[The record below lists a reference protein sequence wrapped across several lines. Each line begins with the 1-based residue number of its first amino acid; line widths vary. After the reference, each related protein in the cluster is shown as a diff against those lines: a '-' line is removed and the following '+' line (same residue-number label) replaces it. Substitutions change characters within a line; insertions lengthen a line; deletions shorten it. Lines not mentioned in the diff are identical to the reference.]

1 MAQYGGNGD
10 GFDEERVYEIGR
22 RYAEPVRK
30 NFIRVLI
37 VLVLAAVG
45 FSAFFRVKEG
55 EVGVITR
62 FGAYVREV
70 GSGLH
75 MKAPLGIEQ
84 VWKVRVERQLKEE
97 FGFRTTSVDVRSRFE
112 VPEEA
117 ARESRMLTG
126 DLNVADVE
134 WIIQYRI
141 KDPRKFLFNVRNLDR
156 EQKSV
161 LSAMLFGQG
170 RSVEPSTLRDMSEAA
185 MRRVVGDHSVSEVL
199 TVGRE
204 AIQIHAKEALQELC
218 DLYDTGIDIQQL
230 VLQDVNPPEPVQA
243 SFNEV
248 NEAIQERERLINQ
261 AWTRYNS
268 VIPEARGKAE
278 QVIEAAEGYATERVN
293 NARGEASRFLALQA
307 EYAKA
312 PWVTRARLYLET
324 MSEVMNRAGKR
335 IFVDDKIKGL
345 LPVLP
350 LDTVKGTVTP

>member
-1 MAQYGGNGD
+1 MARYGGNGD
-10 GFDEERVYEIGR
+10 GFEDAQVYELGR

-30 NFIRVLI
+30 NLVRILI
-37 VLVLAAVG
+37 LILLLIAAY
-45 FSAFFRVKEG
+45 STIYKIEPE

-62 FGAYVREV
+62 FGAYTGIVEP
-70 GSGLH
+70 GLH
-75 MKAPLGIEQ
+75 FKLPLGIDR
-84 VWKVRVERQLKEE
+84 VWKVRVQRQLKQE
-97 FGFRTTSVDVRSRFE
+97 FGFRTKEADVRTRYE

-134 WIIQYRI
+134 WIIQY
-141 KDPRKFLFNVRNLDR
+141 KVKNPKKFLFTVRNLDN
-156 EQKSV
+156 EQKRVFS
-161 LSAMLFGQG
+161 LWGQPG
-170 RSVEPSTLRDMSEAA
+170 SVESSTLRDMSEAA
-185 MRRVVGDHSVSEVL
+185 MRQVVGDHSVSEVL

-204 AIQIHAKEALQELC
+204 AIQIKAKAALQELC
-218 DLYDTGIDIQQL
+218 DRYGTGIDVQQL
-230 VLQDVNPPEPVQA
+230 VLQDVNPPEPVQD

-278 QVIEAAEGYATERVN
+278 QVIQAAEGYATERVN
-293 NARGEASRFLALQA
+293 MARGEATRFLALQT

-312 PWVTRARLYLET
+312 PGVTRARLYLET

-350 LDTVKGTVTP
+350 LDTVKGEVKP

>member
-1 MAQYGGNGD
+1 MVQYGGNGD
-10 GFDEERVYEIGR
+10 GFDEAQVYEIGR
-22 RYAEPVRK
+22 KYAEPVRK
-30 NFIRVLI
+30 NLIRILI
-37 VLVLAAVG
+37 AVLVGAGVVSSLYKV
-45 FSAFFRVKEG
+45 EQG

-62 FGAYVREV
+62 FGAYTGVV
-70 GSGLH
+70 GPGLH
-75 MKAPLGIEQ
+75 FKLPMGIDR

-97 FGFRTTSVDVRSRFE
+97 FGFRTTSADVRSRFA

-134 WIIQYRI
+134 WIIQYRV
-141 KDPRKFLFNVRNLDR
+141 KDPKKFLFNVRNLDR

-161 LSAMLFGQG
+161 LSASIWGQG
-170 RSVEPSTLRDMSEAA
+170 NPGEPSTLRDMSEAA
-185 MRRVVGDHSVSEVL
+185 MRQVVGDHSVSEVL

-204 AIQIHAKEALQELC
+204 AIQILAKEALQGLC
-218 DLYDTGIDIQQL
+218 DRYDTGIDIQQL

-278 QVIEAAEGYATERVN
+278 QVLQAAEGYATERVN
-293 NARGEASRFLALQA
+293 NARGEATRFLALQS
-307 EYAKA
+307 EYTKA

-350 LDTVKGTVTP
+350 LDTVKGGVTP